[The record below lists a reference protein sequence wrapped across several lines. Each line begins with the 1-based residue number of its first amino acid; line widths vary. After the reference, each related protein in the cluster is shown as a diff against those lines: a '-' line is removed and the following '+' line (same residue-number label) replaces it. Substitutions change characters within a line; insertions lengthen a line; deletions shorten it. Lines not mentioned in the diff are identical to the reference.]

1 MKCMFLPGLF
11 SKFSRIQLFV
21 LGGITPGFVAFAQ
34 SWDLLFCRYLL
45 LEKDIAE
52 SARHAVK

>member
-1 MKCMFLPGLF
+1 MFLPGLF